1 LFGAKVEF
9 IKKGAVNMTQVLAA
23 RAGEITPEMEVVARN
38 ENVDVEFIREG
49 VASGRIVI
57 PHNVNRKEF
66 NYCGIGQGLR
76 IKVNALIGTSSD
88 RIDVPGEERK
98 LAFVEAA
105 GCDALMDLS
114 TGGDI
119 DGIRRLT
126 LNKANIAVGS
136 VPIYQAA
143 MKAIEKRGSIVD
155 MTAED
160 MFESIERQAADGVD
174 FMAVHCAYNLDVLK
188 RLQTTG
194 RVTDVVSRGGSF
206 LTGWMLHNNKE
217 NPLYEQFDRF
227 LEILK
232 KYDVTLSLGDAIRP
246 GCTADSLDSAQL
258 QGLIVAGELTR
269 RTQAAGVQI
278 MIEGPGHVPMNHVES
293 TVQIQKTLCNGAPYF
308 LLGTLATDVAPGYDH
323 ITSAIGAAIAGT
335 AGADFICYV
344 TPAEHLGL
352 PTEQD
357 VKDGVIAARIAAH
370 AADLARGNKQAWDR
384 DLQMARAR
392 VALDLDRQITLSI
405 DPEKTKAALAA
416 GGDHSTCAVCGPD
429 CAATVAAKYF
439 GIA

>member
-1 LFGAKVEF
+1 
-9 IKKGAVNMTQVLAA
+9 MTQVLKA
-23 RAGEITPEMEVVARN
+23 RAGIVTPEMEAVARR
-38 ENVDVEFIREG
+38 ENVDIEFIRDG
-49 VASGRIVI
+49 VASSRIVI
-57 PHNVNRKEF
+57 PRNIKRREF

-76 IKVNALIGTSSD
+76 IKVNALIGTSSTLED
-88 RIDVPGEERK
+88 LSMEERK
-98 LAFVEAA
+98 LAFVEDA

-114 TGGDI
+114 TGGNI
-119 DGIRRLT
+119 DGMRRLS
-126 LNKANIAVGS
+126 LDKANIAVGS

-143 MKAIEKRGSIVD
+143 IEAVEKRGGIVN

-160 MFESIERQAADGVD
+160 MFEAIEKQAADGVD
-174 FMAVHCAYNLDVLK
+174 FMAIHSALNFEVIK
-188 RLQTTG
+188 RLQTSG

-217 NPLYEQFDRF
+217 NPLYEQFDRL

-232 KYDVTLSLGDAIRP
+232 TYDVTLSLGDAIRP
-246 GCTADSLDSAQL
+246 GCTADSLDGAQL
-258 QGLIVAGELTR
+258 QGMIIAGELVAR
-269 RTQAAGVQI
+269 AHVAGVQV
-278 MIEGPGHVPMNHVES
+278 MVEGPGHVPMHHVEA
-293 TVQIQKTLCNGAPYF
+293 TMQVQKRLCNGAPYF
-308 LLGTLATDVAPGYDH
+308 ILGTLATDVAPGYDH
-323 ITSAIGAAIAGT
+323 ITSAIGGAIAGA
-335 AGADFICYV
+335 AGADFLCYV

-352 PTEQD
+352 PTEAD
-357 VKDGVIAARIAAH
+357 VKEGVIAARIAAH

-392 VALDLDRQITLSI
+392 VALDLDRQISLAV
-405 DPEKTKAALAA
+405 DPEKTKAALSS